1 MTQTVS
7 YISLSDLLSQKRAP
21 ESIVCFDD
29 NSKITWQTFNDDLSQ
44 LVNLLSSSPVQ
55 RVAIC
60 AQDSYQFSVAFL
72 LGDEEKVKF
81 SEAEQAATLER
92 LDKMIAQLGALRT
105 EVEDPDGYVRFTLG
119 DDGRLLELFIHEA
132 ARTSLTNLALEKKLN
147 DLFAAANEAMML
159 SRKEF
164 WDHYSITDI

>member
-1 MTQTVS
+1 MLGGVG
-7 YISLSDLLSQKRAP
+7 
-21 ESIVCFDD
+21 FDD
-29 NSKITWQTFNDDLSQ
+29 
-44 LVNLLSSSPVQ
+44 
-55 RVAIC
+55 
-60 AQDSYQFSVAFL
+60 
-72 LGDEEKVKF
+72 LGDEEKVKFF

-92 LDKMIAQLGALRT
+92 LDKMIAQLGGALRT

-132 ARTSLTNLALEKKLN
+132 ARTSLTNLALEKKKLN